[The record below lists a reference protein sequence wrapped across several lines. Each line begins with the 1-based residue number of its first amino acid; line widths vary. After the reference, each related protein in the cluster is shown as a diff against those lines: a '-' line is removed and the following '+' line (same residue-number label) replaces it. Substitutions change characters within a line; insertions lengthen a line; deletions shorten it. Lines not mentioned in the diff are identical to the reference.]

1 MTSIRTRKL
10 VRRSVLKGLGATAA
24 LAVFPHVR
32 RASAAEAIEQASFEI
47 AGVRD
52 PQLGA
57 QLAIAEHYG
66 YFKDEGLTVTIH
78 WNQSG
83 ADTLTVMA
91 GGSQP
96 IGVGGAFTQI
106 VFSGQK
112 LPIRA
117 ISALA
122 DIAPTQGFALS
133 PGVKLTSPKELE
145 GKKLAWTQGNSQI
158 LILAKLAKVYGFDM
172 KKVTLVNMNPSEG
185 VVAASKGDVDG
196 LLGWQPNLYRL
207 IQLGG
212 TMYTTATTSYM
223 NGKPEEYSFADRL
236 QYNNSLL
243 HAAQDWIDHKPN
255 TLKALLRVVKRATE
269 TINADRANALQAM
282 QKILRIDPEPL
293 AVMAGANQYGMAIDD
308 KLITTIE
315 FVNEWA
321 LSIKRIPNPVTP
333 EDALAPELLA
343 AVDPSLVTWKPKAKS

>member
-1 MTSIRTRKL
+1 MTSISTTRL
-10 VRRSVLKGLGATAA
+10 IRRNVLKGLGATAA
-24 LAVFPHVR
+24 SAGFPHVR
-32 RASAAEAIEQASFEI
+32 RASAGDAIEQSSIEI

-57 QLAIAEHYG
+57 QLAIAEHHG
-66 YFKDEGLTVTIH
+66 YFKDAGLTVKIH
-78 WNQSG
+78 WNQSA

-91 GGSQP
+91 GGNQYL
-96 IGVGGAFTQI
+96 GVGGAFTQI

-112 LPIRA
+112 LPIRI

-122 DIAPTQGFALS
+122 DIAPTQGFALA
-133 PGVKLTSPKELE
+133 PGVKLSSPKELE
-145 GKKLAWTQGNSQI
+145 GKKIAWTQGNSQI

-172 KKVTLVNMNPSEG
+172 KKVALVNMNPSEG

-223 NGKPEEYSFADRL
+223 SGKPEEYSFADRL
-236 QYNNSLL
+236 QYNNSVL
-243 HAAQDWIDHKPN
+243 HAAQDWIDNKPN
-255 TLKALLRVVKRATE
+255 TLKALLGVVKRATA
-269 TINADRANALQAM
+269 TVNADRPKALEAM

-293 AVMAGANQYGMAIDD
+293 AVMAGANQYDMAIDD
-308 KLITTIE
+308 KLVTTIE

-333 EDALAPELLA
+333 EDALAPQLLA
-343 AVDPSLVTWKPKAKS
+343 AVDPSLVSWKAKT

>member
-1 MTSIRTRKL
+1 MTSIRTSTL
-10 VRRSVLKGLGATAA
+10 FRRSVLKGLGATAA
-24 LAVFPHVR
+24 LVAFPHVR
-32 RASAAEAIEQASFEI
+32 RASAADAIEQASFEI

-66 YFKDEGLTVTIH
+66 YFKDEGLTVKTN
-78 WNQSG
+78 WNQSA

-96 IGVGGAFTQI
+96 FGVGGAFTQI

-122 DIAPTQGFALS
+122 DIAPTQGFVLS
-133 PGVKLTSPKELE
+133 PGVKLSSPKELE

-158 LILAKLAKVYGFDM
+158 LILAKLAKVHGFDM

-223 NGKPEEYSFADRL
+223 SGKPEEYSFADRL
-236 QYNNSLL
+236 QYNNSVL

-255 TLKALLRVVKRATE
+255 AVKALLRVVKRATE
-269 TINADRANALQAM
+269 TINADRAKALEAM
-282 QKILRIDPEPL
+282 QKILKIDPEPL

-308 KLITTIE
+308 RLVTTID

-321 LSIKRIPNPVTP
+321 LSIKRIPNPVTA
-333 EDALAPELLA
+333 EDALAPQLLA
-343 AVDPSLVTWKPKAKS
+343 AVDPSLVTWKPKTKT